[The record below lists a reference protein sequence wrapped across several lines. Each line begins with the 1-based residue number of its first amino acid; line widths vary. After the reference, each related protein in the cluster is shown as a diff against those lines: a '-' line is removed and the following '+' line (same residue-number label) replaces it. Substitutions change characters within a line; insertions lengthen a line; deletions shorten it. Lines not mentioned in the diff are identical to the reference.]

1 MKNLKSFEKFNE
13 KQGLWDNIHDKKK
26 RGEAPANPGDEDYP
40 EADAWKDAQD
50 EESSEAYDI
59 NKFSPMAYAKKIV
72 DGSMSFF
79 DAMEDSDL
87 PFSELTKLVKKLDKN
102 FKVTFES
109 KMNEATN
116 SEILD
121 LVDSIHKIIKEL
133 KDDPSKDSKKTNKL
147 FNDAKP
153 LVSRLH
159 SLMESKE
166 SDLLAKEIDKA
177 MIKIDDSMSYKDFA
191 EAVATILRD
200 EYGQHNYKGFIEE
213 LKNNL

>member
-59 NKFSPMAYAKKIV
+59 NKFSPMSYAKKIV

-79 DAMEDSDL
+79 DAMKDSDL

-133 KDDPSKDSKKTNKL
+133 KDDPSKDSKNTNKL

-177 MIKIDDSMSYKDFA
+177 MIKINDSMSYKDFA